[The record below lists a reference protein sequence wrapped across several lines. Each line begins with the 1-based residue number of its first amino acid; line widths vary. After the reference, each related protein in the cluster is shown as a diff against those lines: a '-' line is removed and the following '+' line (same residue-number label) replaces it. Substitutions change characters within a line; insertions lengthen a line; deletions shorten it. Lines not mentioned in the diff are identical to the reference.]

1 MPLVCF
7 ESDVI
12 MFVAKSSRRLFLLKA
27 AIGTAIAVFLLVFAN
42 IFIVL
47 PAFEKNMMNDKKM
60 QVENV
65 TNIVVEMLDSLE
77 REVKAGFI
85 TEQEAKRQAFS
96 YIKSIRYGKTHD
108 DYFWVF
114 DDVNKKILLHPLLKD
129 GEIMDAKDMLG
140 PDGDTVILKI
150 LDSVKGK
157 DHGYIQY
164 LWFSKKDG
172 GESEQKLSYNKRF
185 KPWGWVIGTGIY
197 LDDVRNELAAMNAKI
212 FHFVIGIIVAVA
224 IMLLFLL
231 IVARRSE
238 REIYLTRR
246 ALSESNVILEASI
259 EGAPDAFLVVFNDG
273 HISHYNSNFLKMWG
287 VEADELSDMKFSQLK
302 QIIDSKISGSAVFES
317 DLDEFKVILNDGRR
331 IEVRSRPLIVQ
342 DEYLGKVW
350 QFRDVTSSELAR
362 KERELLLKSLSE
374 KNDELASIMFIASHD
389 LRSPIINI
397 EGFSGELLGICKETS
412 ALMSQIDMPED
423 QRLALRA
430 KMDEVHECISF
441 INSGTSKIDSL
452 LRSLLKVCRV
462 GAATLE
468 PTKLDMN
475 EMISS
480 IIKIHGYQIR
490 QAGADVTIE
499 ELLPCYGDRA
509 QINQV
514 FSNLIDNA
522 IKYIDKNKKPIIH
535 ISSRESESM
544 VIYCV
549 KDNGVGINEK
559 YQSKIFEIF
568 HRLYV
573 DSDVQGE
580 GIGLT
585 VVKRIVK
592 RHTGNV
598 WVENNP
604 DGGCSFYVSLPKD
617 KVSLDLGSAQSKG

>member
-1 MPLVCF
+1 
-7 ESDVI
+7 